1 MGQCVDYVCS
11 ASCLAV
17 PVGNTCE
24 CTQRSSLFPFCCP
37 LSDGSGFY
45 LPCTDGSAA
54 GALSLN
60 EDGVIL
66 TPSGCPLDC
75 DCFTGFTGQDCGLTT
90 GGETANAAPCEALDF
105 CSGVG
110 VCCTNSSQYDGTQ
123 ESAEACF
130 SPPDQETPADDVCW
144 CPPGTRAPNCIGQ
157 PTLVV
162 GGGCSDAGD
171 CEGCNRDP
179 ACVWCPGAALC
190 VPNGD
195 CQTGGDLTWGAAVV
209 DREVPFC
216 YEECF
221 GNGDCVND
229 TCICYDFK
237 YIQQDHPYC
246 APVNSAK
253 NNAAKASIGLIAGG
267 SVGLFVLAVICG
279 VVFLIGTKAAFD
291 AFSMHDEQVNVME
304 NCALYEDPGLS
315 GHSAL
320 HEPSA

>member
-1 MGQCVDYVCS
+1 MGVSDPADCPYCCPNDGPVVTDGSCVAGQIAECAACGQCVDYVCS

-54 GALSLN
+54 GALSRN

-66 TPSGCPLDC
+66 TPSGCPLDCNCSLPDELLDCSAQSNCRGNGRCNVCTGTC

-144 CPPGTRAPNCIGQ
+144 CPPGTRAPN
-157 PTLVV
+157 
-162 GGGCSDAGD
+162 
-171 CEGCNRDP
+171 
-179 ACVWCPGAALC
+179 
-190 VPNGD
+190 GD
-195 CQTGGDLTWGAAVV
+195 CQTGGDLTCGAAV
-209 DREVPFC
+209 
-216 YEECF
+216 
-221 GNGDCVND
+221 
-229 TCICYDFK
+229 
-237 YIQQDHPYC
+237 
-246 APVNSAK
+246 
-253 NNAAKASIGLIAGG
+253 
-267 SVGLFVLAVICG
+267 
-279 VVFLIGTKAAFD
+279 
-291 AFSMHDEQVNVME
+291 
-304 NCALYEDPGLS
+304 
-315 GHSAL
+315 
-320 HEPSA
+320 

>member
-1 MGQCVDYVCS
+1 MGVSDPADCPYCCPNDGPVVTDGSCVAGQIAECAACGQCVDYVCS

-45 LPCTDGSAA
+45 LSCTDGSVA
-54 GALSLN
+54 GALSRN

-75 DCFTGFTGQDCGLTT
+75 NCSFPDELLDCSAQSNCRGNGRCNVCTGTCDCFTGFTGQ
-90 GGETANAAPCEALDF
+90 
-105 CSGVG
+105 
-110 VCCTNSSQYDGTQ
+110 
-123 ESAEACF
+123 
-130 SPPDQETPADDVCW
+130 
-144 CPPGTRAPNCIGQ
+144 
-157 PTLVV
+157 
-162 GGGCSDAGD
+162 
-171 CEGCNRDP
+171 
-179 ACVWCPGAALC
+179 
-190 VPNGD
+190 
-195 CQTGGDLTWGAAVV
+195 
-209 DREVPFC
+209 
-216 YEECF
+216 
-221 GNGDCVND
+221 DCVND

-279 VVFLIGTKAAFD
+279 VVFLICTKAAFD